1 MLVVDDPVE
10 MLSFVAA
17 GVAEAGFA
25 ASRCRF
31 VRGSGHQLLT
41 LPALG
46 SAGRA
51 RRVLRSAV
59 TAGGAHG
66 GRRTRAS
73 AANGATRIG
82 VTAREILEVKRTL
95 DGKTVVYPAVPLL
108 VERGVRAVLLC
119 RMDEPEVVA
128 GARMT
133 LQPGTLS
140 VGYFWCDRPYNVYH
154 WLYEGETL
162 VHYINLGRF
171 VALNEEALIWD
182 DYAVDILAYPDGSS
196 ETLDEDEIP
205 PAVDAATRRF
215 IAEATAAV
223 LANVKAIVAAA
234 NAETRE
240 LLAAEVDVV
249 RR

>member
-1 MLVVDDPVE
+1 M
-10 MLSFVAA
+10 
-17 GVAEAGFA
+17 
-25 ASRCRF
+25 
-31 VRGSGHQLLT
+31 
-41 LPALG
+41 
-46 SAGRA
+46 
-51 RRVLRSAV
+51 
-59 TAGGAHG
+59 
-66 GRRTRAS
+66 
-73 AANGATRIG
+73 
-82 VTAREILEVKRTL
+82 TAREILEVKRTL

-128 GARMT
+128 GGRMT

-140 VGYFWCDRPYNVYH
+140 VGYFWCDR
-154 WLYEGETL
+154 
-162 VHYINLGRF
+162 
-171 VALNEEALIWD
+171 
-182 DYAVDILAYPDGSS
+182 ILAYPDGSS